1 MLRSTAPAAFIATS
15 EGEIKLPLEN
25 LTHSI
30 AVDGAVKSVPWERRF
45 EPYDFNG
52 GTTVAISG
60 DDFAVV
66 AGCTRMSTGYEIL
79 SRNQSKLFH
88 MYVCTTLYLF

>member
-1 MLRSTAPAAFIATS
+1 MIRAQVPGAIIATS
-15 EGEIKLPLEN
+15 EGDIKLPLDH
-25 LTHSI
+25 LGASGVAI
-30 AVDGAVKSVPWERRF
+30 DGPVKTVPWERRF

-60 DDFAVV
+60 DDFAIV

-88 MYVCTTLYLF
+88 L

>member
-1 MLRSTAPAAFIATS
+1 MACMHSS
-15 EGEIKLPLEN
+15 EGEIKMSLDN
-25 LTHSI
+25 LGADGV
-30 AVDGAVKSVPWERRF
+30 AVDGPAKSVPWERRF

-60 DDFAVV
+60 DDFAIV

-88 MYVCTTLYLF
+88 L

>member
-1 MLRSTAPAAFIATS
+1 MNFPLIRSQVSMALIETS
-15 EGEIKLPLEN
+15 EGAIKMDLDHLGA
-25 LTHSI
+25 SGV
-30 AVDGAVKSVPWERRF
+30 VDGPAKSVPWERRF

-60 DDFAVV
+60 DDFAIV

-88 MYVCTTLYLF
+88 L

>member
-1 MLRSTAPAAFIATS
+1 MACMHTS
-15 EGEIKLPLEN
+15 EGEVKMSLQHL
-25 LTHSI
+25 
-30 AVDGAVKSVPWERRF
+30 GASGVVEGPEKTVPWERRF

-88 MYVCTTLYLF
+88 L